1 MKRQIRKRILS
12 VILSGA
18 MVLGL
23 FPVTAMAADS
33 ATITTGSSEDVIKSA
48 FDNKVTVR
56 DTTITLTDD
65 VTLTSPVKFD
75 GGEWTLD
82 LSTHTLSGANGGE
95 NSDGSPAIIVNY
107 ADLTLQ
113 GSGKVVGG
121 AGGNGKE
128 GGYNYGTRGWA
139 GGNGADAI
147 QATGGKLTV
156 DGGASINGGAGGHGG
171 NGGESGMS
179 NGGVAG
185 NAGNAGN
192 AITSTDCDIT
202 VNSNGTISG
211 GDGGNGGS
219 SGKGKYSSPPAS
231 SGGAG
236 GNGIQII
243 RGSLSIHITDSCSIR
258 GGNGGKGGNGGNAS
272 NCGNGG
278 DGGNGG
284 NAISSDSTMMSIKDE
299 SALGGG
305 NEGTYGKSGGGYA
318 SDGQPGTEGTKIS
331 GSYFLIEQDQWRVI
345 GTVTVSEDKTIG
357 SGLTVENGA
366 ELTING
372 GATLTILGG
381 SITNNG
387 TITGEGSLSP
397 KLDQTGIPN
406 APTVESVTANS
417 VTLKS
422 MSGGVNGVE
431 YAYTTESEEI
441 GTISEERWQK
451 ETTFNN
457 LTAATSYTFYARCAG
472 NRFYKPSASYT
483 GVSQYTAYEAPS
495 ESVYS
500 INFTTETITF
510 ESVYEVNTNSG
521 FNGTTV
527 RSGGSVTPGQTLYIR
542 RVASDG
548 IPASAATR
556 MLIPAR
562 SAAPS
567 LHIENTDESV
577 MISGDYFYNVAGNGQ
592 YDNSGWTQGEGSAVK
607 VAPNATI
614 YIYKAATDSNF
625 RSEVQTLTAP
635 SRSNTPNVV
644 VNYAGETLSTTEAME
659 YSIVTSTP
667 GDPDWQGYTGT
678 DMAAAAFGW
687 NGTEEVKVQFRIRA
701 TDDKYASESV
711 TVTIP
716 KRPETPAPAGEN
728 ETFEGDHD
736 GKLTGLTAGTVY
748 EISSNNGEHWQEKSA
763 DAEGNIAGLAPGDYK
778 VRSKAIAGTSFASL
792 AADVTIAGGAE
803 RTYTLNIAAPV
814 FDDVTYGYTQPA
826 AKAITISSSG
836 NSDATIAKVEAD
848 SSDFIIGG
856 SGAQVAAGGSISTW
870 TVQPKAGLSKGTY
883 TATITV
889 TYDNNATAAAN
900 VSFTVNGVS
909 QEAPASPELD
919 KKTYNSVTLK
929 DVADNA
935 NGAKA
940 QYSMDGGIT
949 WQDSTTFTGLAAS
962 KEYHFVVRYGEKDQY
977 AASAVST
984 ALTVTTS
991 AAPSG
996 GGSTGGTYTPP
1007 AQPKPQPQIRDNKGN
1022 TGWAAIEK
1030 KLEDIIKNQPQGGS
1044 GEAVIVDMN
1053 GTTTVP
1059 KTVLDTV
1066 RGKDVTVVFDMGKGI
1081 SWTINGKDVT
1091 GAAGDINLGVKT
1103 NTTNIP
1109 ADVINK
1115 VTGEKVSM
1123 QISLEHDG
1131 KFGFAATLTLNVEP
1145 KNKGLYANLFY
1156 YNPKAEAGK
1165 KLEFICAGKIDEKG
1179 NADLLFTHAFDYTIV
1194 IDKEPLYVEK
1204 PDTPTVP
1211 KKGTLLTDS
1220 KTKMVYKV
1228 TKSGTNGGTV
1238 QFVKTKN
1245 TKAKTI
1251 AIPDQVTIDG
1261 ITYKVTTIGSKAFYK
1276 CTNLTSITIPSKVK
1290 KIGNYAFKGCTKL
1303 KTINLNTTLLTTKT
1317 VSDKAFSGVST
1328 SAVIKVP
1335 KSKAKTYKKLL
1346 VKKGLSE
1353 KVTVKGL

>member
-33 ATITTGSSEDVIKSA
+33 ATITTGSTVESIQAA
-48 FDNKVTVR
+48 FDNKVTVS

-65 VTLTSPVKFD
+65 VTLTSPVKFA

-82 LSTHTLSGANGGE
+82 LSTHTLSGAKGDL
-95 NSDGSPAIIVNY
+95 NSDGSPAIIVNH
-107 ADLTLQ
+107 ANLTLQ
-113 GSGKVVGG
+113 GSGSVVGG
-121 AGGNGKE
+121 AGGTGGQENEWNGL
-128 GGYNYGTRGWA
+128 A

-156 DGGASINGGAGGHGG
+156 GGASIAGGKGGDGG
-171 NGGESGMS
+171 NGDEHRS
-179 NGGVAG
+179 NGNGG
-185 NAGNAGN
+185 KGGKGGDGGN
-192 AITSTDCDIT
+192 AIASTDCDIT
-202 VNSNGTISG
+202 VNSSVTISG
-211 GDGGNGGS
+211 GNGGKGGNGSRADYTAQDAGC
-219 SGKGKYSSPPAS
+219 
-231 SGGAG
+231 GGAG
-236 GNGIQII
+236 GNGIKIT
-243 RGSLSIHITDSCSIR
+243 RGSLSIHITDSGSIH
-258 GGNGGKGGNGGNAS
+258 GGSGGNGGNGQRGGS
-272 NCGNGG
+272 KCGSGG
-278 DGGNGG
+278 NGGNGG
-284 NAISSDSTMMSIKDE
+284 NAISSDGTTMSIND
-299 SALGGG
+299 SNVLAGGTG
-305 NEGTYGKSGGGYA
+305 GTYGTKGGDNA
-318 SDGQPGTEGTKIS
+318 AFDGQPGTAGTKIS

-345 GTVTVSEDKTIG
+345 GTVTVSEDKAID
-357 SGLTVENGA
+357 SGLTVENDA
-366 ELTING
+366 VLTING
-372 GATLTILGG
+372 GATVTVSNG

-387 TITGEGSLSP
+387 TIKGEGNLSP
-397 KLDQTGIPN
+397 KLDQTGIPD

-431 YAYTTESEEI
+431 YAYTTGSEEI
-441 GTISEERWQK
+441 GTIVEDRWQK
-451 ETTFNN
+451 ETTFNG
-457 LTAATSYTFYARCAG
+457 LTAATSYTFYARYAG
-472 NRFYKPSASYT
+472 NGIYKPSDSGT
-483 GVSQYTAYEAPS
+483 GVSQYTAYEAPGG
-495 ESVYS
+495 SVYS

-521 FNGTTV
+521 FDGTTV
-527 RSGGSVTPGQTLYIR
+527 ISGGSVTPGQTLYIR
-542 RVASDG
+542 RVESGG
-548 IPASAATR
+548 IPASAATQ
-556 MLIPAR
+556 MVIPAR
-562 SAAPS
+562 PAAPS
-567 LHIENTDESV
+567 LHIGNTAESV
-577 MISGDYFYNVAGNGQ
+577 MISGAYSYNTIAA
-592 YDNSGWTQGEGSAVK
+592 DASGEWTQGTDSAVT
-607 VAPNATI
+607 VAPGKSI
-614 YIYKAATDSNF
+614 YIRKAATGNTF

-635 SRSNTPNVV
+635 SRSDTPNVA

-667 GDPDWQGYTGT
+667 GDPDWQDCTRT
-678 DMAAAAFGW
+678 DKAATAFGW
-687 NGTEEVKVQFRIRA
+687 NGTEEVRVQFRTRA
-701 TDDKYASESV
+701 TADKYASESV

-716 KRPETPAPAGEN
+716 KRPETPAPTGEN
-728 ETFEGDHD
+728 ETFEGEND
-736 GKLTGLTAGTVY
+736 GKLTDLTAGTVY
-748 EISSNNGEHWQEKSA
+748 EISSNNGDWQEKTA
-763 DAEGNIAGLAPGDYK
+763 DAAGNIAGLAPGDYK
-778 VRSKAIAGTSFASL
+778 VRLKAIADTNFASL
-792 AADVTIAGGAE
+792 AADVTIARGAE
-803 RTYTLNIAAPV
+803 RTYTLNIAAPD
-814 FDDVTYGYTQPA
+814 FDDVTHGYIQPA
-826 AKAITISSSG
+826 AQAITISSSG
-836 NSDATIAKVEAD
+836 NSDATITKVEAD

-856 SGAQVAAGGSISTW
+856 SGTQVAVGGSISTW

-1044 GEAVIVDMN
+1044 GESVIVDMN

-1131 KFGFAATLTLNVEP
+1131 KFGFAATLTLNLEP

>member
-23 FPVTAMAADS
+23 FPVTAMAAVS
-33 ATITTGSSEDVIKSA
+33 ATITTGSTEEAIQAA
-48 FDNKVTVR
+48 FDNKVTVSG
-56 DTTITLTDD
+56 TTITLTNN
-65 VTLTSPVKFD
+65 VTLNSPVEFA

-82 LSTHTLSGANGGE
+82 LATFTLSGANGGE
-95 NSDGSPAIIVNY
+95 NSAGSPAIIVNY

-113 GSGKVVGG
+113 GSGSVVGG
-121 AGGNGKE
+121 AGGNGRE
-128 GGYNYGTRGWA
+128 GRYNYGTRGGA

-156 DGGASINGGAGGHGG
+156 DGAASINGGAGGHGG
-171 NGGESGMS
+171 NGGESGRD

-219 SGKGKYSSPPAS
+219 SGNGRFSSPTAS

-243 RGSLSIHITDSCSIR
+243 RGSLSINITNAGSIR
-258 GGNGGKGGNGGNAS
+258 GGNGGNGGNGGKAS

-305 NEGTYGKSGGGYA
+305 TEGTYGRSGGGYA
-318 SDGQPGTEGTKIS
+318 FDGQPGTAGTEKS
-331 GSYFLIEQDQWRVI
+331 GSYFLIEQNQWRVI
-345 GTVTVSEDKTIG
+345 GTVTVSEDKAID
-357 SGLTVENGA
+357 SGLTVENDA
-366 ELTING
+366 VLTING
-372 GATLTILGG
+372 EATVTVSNG

-387 TITGEGSLSP
+387 TITGKGSLSP
-397 KLDQTGIPN
+397 KLDQTGIST
-406 APTVESVTANS
+406 APVIASVTANS
-417 VTLKS
+417 VTLQS

-431 YAYTTESEEI
+431 YAYTTGSEEI

-451 ETTFNN
+451 ETTFNG
-457 LTAATSYTFYARCAG
+457 LTAATSYTFYARYAG
-472 NRFYKPSASYT
+472 NGIYNPSGFGT
-483 GVSQYTAYEAPS
+483 GVSRYTAYEAPG

-510 ESVYEVNTNSG
+510 ESAYAVNTNSG
-521 FNGTTV
+521 FDGTTV
-527 RSGGSVTPGQTLYIR
+527 ISGGSVTPGQTLYIR
-542 RVASDG
+542 RVGSGG
-548 IPASAATR
+548 IPASAATQ
-556 MLIPAR
+556 MVIPAR
-562 SAAPS
+562 PAAPS
-567 LHIENTDESV
+567 LHIGNTAESV
-577 MISGDYFYNVAGNGQ
+577 IISSDYIYNTIAA
-592 YDNSGWTQGEGSAVK
+592 DASGEWTQGTDSAVT
-607 VAPNATI
+607 VAPGKSI
-614 YIYKAATDSNF
+614 YIRKAATGNTF

-635 SRSNTPNVV
+635 SRSDTPNVA

-667 GDPDWQGYTGT
+667 GDPDWQDCTGT
-678 DMAAAAFGW
+678 DKAATAFGW
-687 NGTEEVKVQFRIRA
+687 NGTEEVRVQFRTRA
-701 TDDKYASESV
+701 TADKYASESV

-716 KRPETPAPAGEN
+716 KRPETPAPTGEN
-728 ETFEGDHD
+728 ETFEGEDD

-748 EISSNNGEHWQEKSA
+748 EISSNNGDWQEKTA

-778 VRSKAIAGTSFASL
+778 VRLKAIADTNFASL
-792 AADVTIAGGAE
+792 AADVTIARGAE
-803 RTYTLNIAAPV
+803 RTYTLNIAAPD
-814 FDDVTYGYTQPA
+814 FDDVTHGYIQPA

-929 DVADNA
+929 AVADNA

-940 QYSMDGGIT
+940 QYSMDGGTT
-949 WQDSTTFTGLAAS
+949 WQDSSTFTGLSAS
-962 KEYHFVVRYGEKDQY
+962 KEYHFVVRYGETDHY

-1044 GEAVIVDMN
+1044 GESVIVDMN